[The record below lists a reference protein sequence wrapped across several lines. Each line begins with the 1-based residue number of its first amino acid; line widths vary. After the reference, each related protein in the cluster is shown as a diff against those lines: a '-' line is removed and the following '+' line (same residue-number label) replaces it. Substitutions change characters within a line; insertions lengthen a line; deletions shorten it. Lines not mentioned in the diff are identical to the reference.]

1 MVEPSEPPPTVDREP
16 LAEEAESEKK
26 EPTMRVLCLL
36 GRHKWR
42 VDNSDPERPFEVCDR
57 CGHYRSGDVS
67 WSVPTAQANMRPMDH
82 HPGAGGGGGGFSAF
96 GGGDGG
102 GGG

>member
-26 EPTMRVLCLL
+26 EPTMKVLCLL

-42 VDNSDPERPFEVCDR
+42 VDNSDPEQPFEVCDR
-57 CGHYRSGDVS
+57 CGHYRNDDS
-67 WSVPTAQANMRPMDH
+67 WTDLTAQANMRPMD
-82 HPGAGGGGGGFSAF
+82 PSSGGGGGGM
-96 GGGDGG
+96 
-102 GGG
+102 

>member
-1 MVEPSEPPPTVDREP
+1 
-16 LAEEAESEKK
+16 
-26 EPTMRVLCLL
+26 MRILCIL

-57 CGHYRSGDVS
+57 CGHYRNDVD
-67 WSVPTAQANMRPMDH
+67 WAADERGN
-82 HPGAGGGGGGFSAF
+82 PGTGYPFGRAHGGGYV

-102 GGG
+102 GGGGDGGGGM

>member
-1 MVEPSEPPPTVDREP
+1 M
-16 LAEEAESEKK
+16 K
-26 EPTMRVLCLL
+26 VLCIL

-67 WSVPTAQANMRPMDH
+67 WTVPTEQANKRPMD
-82 HPGAGGGGGGFSAF
+82 PRAGGGGGGGYGAF
-96 GGGDGG
+96 GGGDAGG
-102 GGG
+102 WG

>member
-1 MVEPSEPPPTVDREP
+1 M
-16 LAEEAESEKK
+16 K
-26 EPTMRVLCLL
+26 VLCLL

-67 WSVPTAQANMRPMDH
+67 WTVPTEQTNMRPMD
-82 HPGAGGGGGGFSAF
+82 PGARGGGGGGYAAF
-96 GGGDGG
+96 GGDGG
-102 GGG
+102 GGGGGGGG